1 MIKAEQIMQEIDDMW
16 RAMPRGE
23 RDYIGASEIGHAC
36 ERYLFLKF
44 HRFVW
49 PEEFDPRMLRLFN
62 RGHREEFA
70 FEAML
75 KAIGFEVLDSC
86 QGQGGFRHGF
96 FAGHWD
102 GMLRRNSL
110 TYTVE
115 YKTHSDKSFKLLK
128 LDGVKESKP
137 MHYAQ
142 MCVYAKEQGADGM
155 IYMAVNKNDDD
166 LHIEVLPRDD
176 DHAEQMHARAMRL
189 ASDFKLPKRIAKTI
203 TDHRCKFCNAKPV
216 CFGVKP
222 MRIDCRNCVNI
233 TKDEEAGKFV
243 CELGRELVP
252 CERHCFNPHAL
263 ADVYGMQIE
272 HVDHEQ
278 KQITFLRKDG
288 STIKTGGADGLH
300 SDEVMTILCD

>member
-1 MIKAEQIMQEIDDMW
+1 MIKAEQILQEIDDMW
-16 RAMPRGE
+16 RVMPRGE

-49 PEEFDPRMLRLFN
+49 PEEFEPHMLRLFN
-62 RGHREEFA
+62 RGHREEFS
-70 FEAML
+70 FEATL
-75 KAIGFEVLDSC
+75 KAIGFEVLESC

-102 GMLRRNSL
+102 GMMKRDGL
-110 TYTVE
+110 TYTAE

-128 LDGVKESKP
+128 LDGVKDSKP

-142 MCVYAKEQGADGM
+142 MCVYAKEQNADGM
-155 IYMAVNKNDDD
+155 IYLAVNKNDDD

-176 DHAEQMHARAMRL
+176 GTANDMAARAKRIGSTFEM
-189 ASDFKLPKRIAKTI
+189 PKRIAKTA
-203 TDHRCKFCNAKPV
+203 TDYRCKMCSGKSV
-216 CFGVKP
+216 CFGMKP

-233 TKDEEAGKFV
+233 SKDAEAGKFT
-243 CELGRELVP
+243 CDLGRDLVP
-252 CERHCFNPHAL
+252 CENHAFNPHAL

-272 HVDHEQ
+272 QVDPEQ